1 MQEFPL
7 RVGNIIDHAA
17 RYHTNRKIINRSV
30 EGPITE
36 TTWGEI
42 RSRSKKLVKALLK
55 LNVKKGD
62 VVGVMAWNTSR
73 HLEVLYGIPGCAA
86 VNHTL
91 NPRLFSEQLIYIINH
106 AEDKILM
113 VDPDLVS
120 IIESIIGECPLI
132 ENIIVMTD
140 IHNMPTSILQNLICY
155 EDLISG
161 EDDDVSWISGSEYD
175 ACGICYTSGT
185 TGNPKG
191 VVYTHRSNT
200 LHALA
205 SSAPDMLG
213 LSSAE
218 RIMPVV
224 PLFHANG
231 WSIGY
236 TAPLTGASMVMPGRD
251 MTPAALY
258 EMLELGA
265 TVTAAVPTVWLLLL
279 NFLEE
284 EELKLSTLKRVVI
297 GGSACPRAVI
307 EKFQNKYG
315 IQVLHAWGM
324 TEMSPLGTICS
335 FKPEVIALSEDE
347 KLNVQESTGHPPFS
361 VDLKITNDEGKE
373 LPWDGKSQGKLWARG
388 AAVVRRYLKSEK
400 DIVDTNGWF
409 DTGDVATIDK
419 NGYMRI
425 TDRSKDVIKSGG
437 EWISSIELENA
448 AVGHPSIAEAA
459 AIGVSHPK
467 WGERPIIVVV
477 CKEGKNPTKKEITA
491 YISNHVAKWQVPDDV
506 LYMEDIPHTATGK
519 ISKLDLRNRL
529 AKLNYQHPDMI
540 KKEHFANS

>member
-7 RVGNIIDHAA
+7 VVGNIIDHAA
-17 RYHTNRKIINRSV
+17 RYHPRREIISRSV
-30 EGPITE
+30 EGPIVKTNWSE
-36 TTWGEI
+36 VKNKSLQLT
-42 RSRSKKLVKALLK
+42 KALLNLGIK
-55 LNVKKGD
+55 AGD
-62 VVGVMAWNTSR
+62 VVGVMAWNTAR
-73 HLEVLYGIPGCAA
+73 HLEVVYGVPGSGA

-120 IIESIIGECPLI
+120 VIEPLI
-132 ENIIVMTD
+132 EKCPKVENVIIMTEKRHMPSTDMKNI
-140 IHNMPTSILQNLICY
+140 LCY
-155 EDLISG
+155 EELLAQ
-161 EDDDVSWISGSEYD
+161 EDIDIQWVKRSEHD

-205 SSAPDMLG
+205 SAAPDMLG
-213 LSSAE
+213 LASTE

-236 TAPLTGASMVMPGRD
+236 TAPLTGASMIMPGRD
-251 MTPAALY
+251 MTPKALY
-258 EMLELGA
+258 EMLECGA

-279 NFLEE
+279 DFLEKE
-284 EELKLSTLKRVVI
+284 NLKLTYLKRVVI

-307 EKFQNKYG
+307 EKFQRKYG
-315 IQVLHAWGM
+315 IKVLHAWGM

-335 FKPEVIALSEDE
+335 FKPEVLTLSEEE
-347 KLNVQESTGHPPFS
+347 KLNVQETTGHPPFT
-361 VDLKITNDEGKE
+361 VDLKITDDQGNN
-373 LPWDGKSQGKLWARG
+373 LAWDGISPGKLWARG
-388 AAVVRRYLKSEK
+388 AAVVKRYLKSSSDIADK
-400 DIVDTNGWF
+400 DGWF
-409 DTGDVATIDK
+409 DTGDVATMDP

-437 EWISSIELENA
+437 EWISSIDLENA
-448 AVGHPSIAEAA
+448 AVGHPDITEAA
-459 AIGVSHPK
+459 AIGVAHPK
-467 WGERPIIVVV
+467 WDERPIVVVV
-477 CKEGKNPTKKEITA
+477 CHRDKTPLKKEILDF
-491 YISNHVAKWQVPDDV
+491 ISKHVAKWQVPDDV
-506 LYMEDIPHTATGK
+506 IYMDEIPHTATGK
-519 ISKLDLRNRL
+519 ISKVDLRQ
-529 AKLNYQHPDMI
+529 KLLETGYVHPDTV
-540 KKEHFANS
+540 K